1 MPDWAKYV
9 RQNLRLSGLKV
20 EREAEVI
27 EDLAQQLG
35 DAYAEALRS
44 GLSPAQA
51 EAAAEKHIT
60 DWHALAK
67 QIESSKLGRESA
79 MSSLQNYAEDQ
90 DVTRRG
96 TFSLFTEFVQD
107 IRFGLRMLRKNPG
120 FTAVAVLTLAAGIG
134 VNTGIFSVLDA
145 VLLRSLPVSHPE
157 QLALLTDPDDHGGHF
172 GSQTGDRSLLAY
184 SEFEY
189 LRDQNTAFLSLFA
202 ADSSLPEVEVSISGA
217 SSLRGGGAETVRVR
231 MVSGDYF
238 STLGMTPALGTVF
251 GPEVDRV
258 RGDSPIA
265 VCSYAFWKRRFA
277 LNPSVLGTAIRM
289 GSSSFQVVGIAS
301 PGFFGET
308 VGEAPDLWVP
318 LQMQAAVYPG
328 VDYLSPS
335 PQGIVNQH
343 MWLQVMGRLKPGI
356 SLSQANAALNI
367 DFKRYLESAIGSTL
381 TTEERAHVM
390 DQRLSLHSGSVGS
403 SILRRG
409 FGAPLQFLMVLVGLI
424 LLLACTN
431 VANLLLARGAGRQK
445 EFAMRLAIGAGRQR
459 LIRQL
464 VTESLLL
471 ASLGAVA
478 GLFLAHWC
486 DVLLL
491 RMVAGASG
499 PSSIQLNLQPDS
511 RVLAFTL
518 GAALLTAILFGLLP
532 ALLSTRLDLSPTLKA
547 NTSRL
552 SGYSASRR
560 IPIGKILVIAQVAV
574 SLILLVAAGL
584 FVRSLS
590 RLNHADLGYERE
602 NLFLFRVDA
611 AAAGFK
617 GPAATHLYQELLE
630 RISAIPGLRGATVSH
645 NGLFSHSESGDPI
658 SVEGY
663 KTKPGEELDSRFDHV
678 GPKYFSTVEIP
689 LLMGREIE
697 PQDSVGGVRAA
708 VVNQTFVRQFFPNT
722 NPLGKHVSDTYA
734 GNPAEMVV
742 VGVVADAKYSNLRE
756 KTPPRIY
763 VPLFNPVWEQ
773 PAARYEVR
781 TYADSAAV
789 AISLRQAVKEV
800 AGSLLP
806 IEITS
811 MSELVNESLETD
823 RFVEQLSE
831 AFGMLA
837 MLLAV
842 IGLYGIMAYTVA
854 RRTRDIGIRLA
865 LGAEPSGVLWQVL
878 LETLLLVSVGI
889 AIGVPVALAGT
900 QAVRGMLYGVGF
912 ADPVAILFAAFLL
925 AAAAAL
931 AGFLPARRAAKIDPI
946 VALRYE

>member
-1 MPDWAKYV
+1 MEAVWQD
-9 RQNLRLSGLKV
+9 LR
-20 EREAEVI
+20 
-27 EDLAQQLG
+27 
-35 DAYAEALRS
+35 YA
-44 GLSPAQA
+44 
-51 EAAAEKHIT
+51 
-60 DWHALAK
+60 
-67 QIESSKLGRESA
+67 
-79 MSSLQNYAEDQ
+79 
-90 DVTRRG
+90 
-96 TFSLFTEFVQD
+96 
-107 IRFGLRMLRKNPG
+107 LRMLVKSPG
-120 FTAVAVLTLAAGIG
+120 FTLIAVLTLALGIG
-134 VNTGIFSVLDA
+134 ANTAIFSVLDA
-145 VLLRSLPVSHPE
+145 VLLRSLSVAHPE
-157 QLALLTDPDDHGGHF
+157 QLVVVTDPDEHGGLF

-189 LRDQNTAFLSLFA
+189 LRDHNNAFSSLFA
-202 ADSSLPEVEVSISGA
+202 ADSSLPDVEVCISG
-217 SSLRGGGAETVRVR
+217 SSAPRGGGSETTRVR

-238 STLGMTPALGTVF
+238 ATLAMTPALGTAF

-258 RGDSPIA
+258 RGGSPIA
-265 VCSYAFWKRRFA
+265 VLSYAFWKRRFA
-277 LNPSVLGTAIRM
+277 LNPSVLGTLIRM
-289 GSSSFQVVGIAS
+289 RSSSFQVVGVAP
-301 PGFFGET
+301 PGFIGET

-318 LQMQAAVYPG
+318 MKMQDAVYPG

-343 MWLQVMGRLKPGI
+343 MWLQVMGRLKPDI
-356 SLSQANAALNI
+356 SLAQANAGLNI
-367 DFKRYLESAIGSTL
+367 DFKRYLESAPGSTL
-381 TTEERAHVM
+381 TTEERGHVL
-390 DQRLSLHSGSVGS
+390 DQRLHLRAGSAGS
-403 SILRRG
+403 SILRRE

-464 VTESLLL
+464 LTESLLL
-471 ASLGAVA
+471 AALGAAA

-491 RMVAGASG
+491 RMVAGTAG
-499 PSSIQLNLQPDS
+499 PSSIQLDLQPDA

-518 GAALLTAILFGLLP
+518 GITVLTAVLFGLLP
-532 ALLSTRLDLSPTLKA
+532 ALFSTRLDLSPALKSTA
-547 NTSRL
+547 SKLNV
-552 SGYSASRR
+552 YSASRR
-560 IPIGKILVIAQVAV
+560 IPIGKILVVAQVAV

-590 RLNHADLGYERE
+590 RLKHVYLGYQRE
-602 NLFLFRVDA
+602 NLLLFQVDA

-617 GPAATHLYQELLE
+617 GSAATRLYQELLE
-630 RISAIPGLRGATVSH
+630 RVSAIPGLRGATVSH

-663 KTKPGEELDSRFDHV
+663 TPKPGEELDSSFDHV
-678 GPKYFSTVEIP
+678 GPKYFSTVGIP

-697 PQDSVGGVRAA
+697 PQDAVGGTRAA

-722 NPLGKHVSDTYA
+722 NPLGKHVRDTYA

-742 VGVVADAKYSNLRE
+742 VGVVADAKYRNLRE

-763 VPLFNPVWEQ
+763 APLFNPVWEQ
-773 PAARYEVR
+773 AAARYQVR
-781 TYADSAAV
+781 TFADSAAV
-789 AISLRQAVKEV
+789 AASLRQAAKEV
-800 AGSLLP
+800 AASLPP
-806 IEITS
+806 IEINS
-811 MSELVNESLETD
+811 MSQLVDESLQTD
-823 RFVEQLSE
+823 RFIQQLSE
-831 AFGMLA
+831 AFGVLA
-837 MLLAV
+837 MLLAA

-878 LETLLLVSVGI
+878 RETLLLVSVGI
-889 AIGVPVALAGT
+889 AIGVPIALAGT
-900 QAVRGMLYGVGF
+900 QLVRGMLFGLGF
-912 ADPVAILFAAFLL
+912 ADPLAILVAAILL

-931 AGFLPARRAAKIDPI
+931 AGFLPARRASQVDPM

>member
-1 MPDWAKYV
+1 VTNNMEAVWQD
-9 RQNLRLSGLKV
+9 LR
-20 EREAEVI
+20 
-27 EDLAQQLG
+27 
-35 DAYAEALRS
+35 YA
-44 GLSPAQA
+44 
-51 EAAAEKHIT
+51 
-60 DWHALAK
+60 
-67 QIESSKLGRESA
+67 
-79 MSSLQNYAEDQ
+79 
-90 DVTRRG
+90 
-96 TFSLFTEFVQD
+96 
-107 IRFGLRMLRKNPG
+107 LRMLARSPG
-120 FTAVAVLTLAAGIG
+120 FTLTAVLTLALGIG
-134 VNTGIFSVLDA
+134 ANTAIFSVLDA

-157 QLALLTDPDDHGGHF
+157 QLAMVTDPDNHGGLF

-189 LRDQNTAFLSLFA
+189 LRDHNNAFLSLFA
-202 ADSSLPEVEVSISGA
+202 ADSSLPDVEVSISG
-217 SSLRGGGAETVRVR
+217 SSSPRGSVAETVRVR

-238 STLGMTPALGTVF
+238 ATLGMTPALGTAF
-251 GPEVDRV
+251 GTEVDRV
-258 RGDSPIA
+258 RGGSPIA

-289 GSSSFQVVGIAS
+289 GSSSFQVVGVAS

-318 LQMQAAVYPG
+318 MQMQTAVYPG

-356 SLSQANAALNI
+356 SLGQANAALNI
-367 DFKRYLESAIGSTL
+367 DFKRYLESAVGSTL
-381 TTEERAHVM
+381 TTEERGHVM
-390 DQRLSLHSGSVGS
+390 EQRLYLRPGSAGS
-403 SILRRG
+403 STLRRE

-464 VTESLLL
+464 LTESLLL
-471 ASLGAVA
+471 AALGAVA
-478 GLFLAHWC
+478 GLLLAHWC

-491 RMVAGASG
+491 RMVAGATG
-499 PSSIQLNLQPDS
+499 PSSIQLDLQPDA

-518 GAALLTAILFGLLP
+518 GVALLTAILFGLLP
-532 ALLSTRLDLSPTLKA
+532 ALLSTRLDLSPALKST
-547 NTSRL
+547 TSKL
-552 SGYSASRR
+552 TGYSASRR

-590 RLNHADLGYERE
+590 RLNHAYLGYERE
-602 NLFLFRVDA
+602 NLLLFRVDA

-617 GPAATHLYQELLE
+617 GPAATRLYQELLE
-630 RISAIPGLRGATVSH
+630 RISAIPGLRGATISH

-663 KTKPGEELDSRFDHV
+663 KPKPGEELDSRFDHV
-678 GPKYFSTVEIP
+678 GPKYFSTVGIP

-722 NPLGKHVSDTYA
+722 NPLGKHVRDTYA

-742 VGVVADAKYSNLRE
+742 VGVVADAQYFNLRE

-773 PAARYEVR
+773 AAARYEVR
-781 TYADSAAV
+781 TFADSAAV
-789 AISLRQAVKEV
+789 AASLRQAAKEV
-800 AGSLLP
+800 AALLPP
-806 IEITS
+806 IEINS
-811 MSELVNESLETD
+811 MSELVDESLETD
-823 RFVEQLSE
+823 RFIQQLSE
-831 AFGMLA
+831 AFAVLA
-837 MLLAV
+837 MFLAA

-854 RRTRDIGIRLA
+854 RRTRDIGIHLA
-865 LGAEPSGVLWQVL
+865 LGAEPSGILWQVL
-878 LETLLLVSVGI
+878 RETLVLVSAGI

-900 QAVRGMLYGVGF
+900 QLVRGMLYGLGF
-912 ADPVAILFAAFLL
+912 ADPIAILFAAILL
-925 AAAAAL
+925 AANAAL
-931 AGFLPARRAAKIDPI
+931 AGFLPARRAAKVDPM